1 MHSMVVQFHEFKY
14 WYFHWIVHCYHIWF
28 PTELMVFC
36 KAICPSSLLIWFV
49 YLSSFASSL
58 SIWLICYSS
67 FFAFAHY
74 IFFKLKKHFLQRL
87 SCHQQFNYIWVIPCQ
102 VMQAWTWPISKF
114 DKNLPN
120 CCNIYDMII
129 PKIST

>member
-14 WYFHWIVHCYHIWF
+14 WYFRWIVHCYHIWF

-67 FFAFAHY
+67 FSLHLHT
-74 IFFKLKKHFLQRL
+74 IFSLSLKNISSKDWVVTNSLITSGSFHVKWCKPGHDPSQNLIRICQIVVI
-87 SCHQQFNYIWVIPCQ
+87 YMIWQ
-102 VMQAWTWPISKF
+102 SLKF
-114 DKNLPN
+114 
-120 CCNIYDMII
+120 
-129 PKIST
+129 